1 MGQHPPASAEPGDP
15 GPSTSVS
22 HGHGPVGRWW
32 QLPWLFPTLPFW
44 WESRRSMLFDVLV
57 ALGYTAAVVLFT
69 VPRDHPF
76 GVPEPAF
83 YAVAVLMGLALIGR
97 RRRPA
102 SLCAAAVLAT
112 PVLLQVSPLPFFLYA
127 LAAYGRRRHLA
138 MLTAAAVLT
147 LAAIFFLPARTGL
160 LPSYA
165 LIFFVAGP
173 VLLGLYAGA
182 RRAVVENLRER
193 AERLEREQSLL
204 RRQARTEERTRIA
217 REMHD
222 VVAHRVSLMVI
233 HSGALEVGAADG
245 ERAAEAGR
253 LIGDIGRQALDELR
267 EVLSVLRLDED
278 EEAAPRAPQP
288 TVDDLATLVEQ
299 SRSTGMRIELVCSG
313 PRRPLAQATGHTVY
327 RLVQEALTNVHK
339 HAGNAATRIELRYGP
354 DALRVAVDNEM
365 PAGPVTVGLPS
376 GGNGLVGLRERI
388 TLQGGVFEA
397 GPRPEGGFRV
407 AAELPMKEEAP

>member
-1 MGQHPPASAEPGDP
+1 
-15 GPSTSVS
+15 
-22 HGHGPVGRWW
+22 
-32 QLPWLFPTLPFW
+32 
-44 WESRRSMLFDVLV
+44 MLFDVLV
-57 ALGYTAAVVLFT
+57 ALGYTTAVVLLT
-69 VPRDHPF
+69 VPTGHPF
-76 GVPEPAF
+76 GVPEPIF
-83 YAVAVLMGLALIGR
+83 YAVTVLIGLALTGR
-97 RRRPA
+97 RRWPA
-102 SLCAAAVLAT
+102 QLCAAAILAT

-127 LAAYGRRRHLA
+127 VAAYGRRRQLVV
-138 MLTAAAVLT
+138 LTGAAVLA
-147 LAAIFFLPARTGL
+147 LAALIFLPARTGL
-160 LPSYA
+160 LPLYT
-165 LIFFVAGP
+165 LVFFVAGP

-182 RRAVVENLRER
+182 RRAVVANLRER

-204 RRQARTEERTRIA
+204 RRQARMEERTRIA

-253 LIGDIGRQALDELR
+253 LIGDIGRQALEELR
-267 EVLSVLRLDED
+267 EVLGVLRLDED

-313 PRRPLAQATGHTVY
+313 LRRPPAQATGHTVY

-354 DALRVAVDNEM
+354 DALHVAVDNEL

-407 AAELPMKEEAP
+407 VAELPMKEVAP

>member
-1 MGQHPPASAEPGDP
+1 
-15 GPSTSVS
+15 
-22 HGHGPVGRWW
+22 
-32 QLPWLFPTLPFW
+32 
-44 WESRRSMLFDVLV
+44 MLFDILV
-57 ALGYTAAVVLFT
+57 ALGYTTAVVLFT
-69 VPRDHPF
+69 VPTGHPF
-76 GVPEPAF
+76 GVPEPVF
-83 YAVAVLMGLALIGR
+83 YAVTVLMGLALIGR
-97 RRRPA
+97 RRWPA
-102 SLCAAAVLAT
+102 SLCAVAILAT
-112 PVLLQVSPLPFFLYA
+112 PVLLQVSPLPLFLYA
-127 LAAYGRRRHLA
+127 LAAYGRRRHLVV
-138 MLTAAAVLT
+138 LTGAAVLA
-147 LAAIFFLPARTGL
+147 LAAIVFLPARTGL
-160 LPSYA
+160 LPFNA
-165 LIFFVAGP
+165 LVFFVAGP

-182 RRAVVENLRER
+182 RRAVVANLRER

-204 RRQARTEERTRIA
+204 RRQARVEERTRIA

-245 ERAAEAGR
+245 ERAAAAGR
-253 LIGDIGRQALDELR
+253 LIGDIGRQALEELR
-267 EVLSVLRLDED
+267 EVLGVLRLD

-299 SRSTGMRIELVCSG
+299 SRSTGMRIELICSG

-354 DALRVAVDNEM
+354 DALHVAVENEV
-365 PAGPVTVGLPS
+365 PAGPVTTGLPS

-407 AAELPMKEEAP
+407 AADLPMKEEAP